1 MSSNLQRVLRATVLV
16 ASMVATLTLGQQPS
30 QPPAGGTPAKSS
42 QEDYP
47 ARLRAL
53 SDSDWHTAFALGQE
67 IADLPP
73 EQGWAIMR
81 NNWARVQKVES
92 RQQLLKAWFYAKGY
106 PLKPRTHARLSDV
119 LNLGKQDA
127 SPEVQEWASNFIN
140 KAAGVQPQAAP
151 PEKDAAAD
159 IADIPFQ
166 DLRAGG
172 DENKRYFLIGP
183 RAGAKR
189 PAGGYRLVLVLPGG
203 DGGADFRPFIQR
215 VLKNAL
221 PEDAVIAQL
230 VAPKWSDAQDR
241 VVWPTKGLKDANM
254 KFSTEE
260 FVGAVI
266 EDVKPRVGI
275 DGKRIDALGW
285 SSGGPPVYAA
295 ALGEHS
301 SVRGAFVAMS
311 VFKPEL
317 LPPLGGAAGHRF
329 YILHSP
335 TDRIPMTFPKDAKE
349 KLSTAGGTATLATY
363 EGGHGWHGDVF
374 GTIRAG
380 FEWLDKPEK

>member
-1 MSSNLQRVLRATVLV
+1 
-16 ASMVATLTLGQQPS
+16 
-30 QPPAGGTPAKSS
+30 
-42 QEDYP
+42 
-47 ARLRAL
+47 
-53 SDSDWHTAFALGQE
+53 
-67 IADLPP
+67 
-73 EQGWAIMR
+73 
-81 NNWARVQKVES
+81 
-92 RQQLLKAWFYAKGY
+92 
-106 PLKPRTHARLSDV
+106 
-119 LNLGKQDA
+119 
-127 SPEVQEWASNFIN
+127 
-140 KAAGVQPQAAP
+140 
-151 PEKDAAAD
+151 
-159 IADIPFQ
+159 
-166 DLRAGG
+166 
-172 DENKRYFLIGP
+172 
-183 RAGAKR
+183 
-189 PAGGYRLVLVLPGG
+189 
-203 DGGADFRPFIQR
+203 
-215 VLKNAL
+215 
-221 PEDAVIAQL
+221 
-230 VAPKWSDAQDR
+230 
-241 VVWPTKGLKDANM
+241 
-254 KFSTEE
+254 
-260 FVGAVI
+260 VGAVI